1 MNVVV
6 RETEPSCFA
15 HFILPVCFIMKGEC
29 MMIMDDNIVLYDREA
44 AVEYARTYA
53 LVYNKDYPNFDSG
66 TPNSGDC
73 MNFVSQ
79 CIHAGGMPQKEY
91 GYLWYCNKKKHSSSW
106 SGVDSFRN
114 YLKKSFGNPRILF
127 DVYETPEKL
136 EKGDIV
142 FTCAYNKN
150 NKPGDINRNP
160 SHIVILS
167 KDYSEKNEM
176 IVCGHTKNQ
185 KDEFRDCNDLTSIY
199 IHIIGFA
206 YTYFDSDW
214 KDDTDKATA
223 QADFGKVV
231 LKKGITGYK
240 SEIKNLQVRLNYLGY
255 NAGTADGIYGTK
267 TVSAVTAFQKDQ
279 KARFGLAAD
288 GKAGEAT
295 KEALR
300 YPKEFLQGTT

>member
-6 RETEPSCFA
+6 RETGPPCFA

-240 SEIKNLQVRLNYLGY
+240 SEIKNLQVRLNYL
-255 NAGTADGIYGTK
+255 
-267 TVSAVTAFQKDQ
+267 
-279 KARFGLAAD
+279 
-288 GKAGEAT
+288 
-295 KEALR
+295 
-300 YPKEFLQGTT
+300 